1 MNIVRRT
8 EKYGRYTLSI
18 QRSTFHYC
26 TENTYELAVLERGDI
41 IVPECLAHL
50 YSNDTVLGW
59 QSEDDLTTIRNIL
72 KSLI

>member
-1 MNIVRRT
+1 MNKVNRT
-8 EKYGRYTLSI
+8 EKYGKYTLSI

-26 TENTYELAVLERGDI
+26 TENTYELAVLEGRDI
-41 IVPECLAHL
+41 VVPEAMQHL
-50 YSNDTVLGW
+50 YSSDTVLGW